1 MPSCRLFYFM
11 ILQKALLYLSV
22 LKIVENI
29 DGLQMKGMI
38 QAICINEG
46 QRLHPTVTPTGG

>member
-1 MPSCRLFYFM
+1 M

-46 QRLHPTVTPTGG
+46 QRLHPTVTPKGG